1 MASLLPCWAKSAAKA
16 SRPLHF
22 KQFEERNVECG
33 GNIQT
38 WQITALLC
46 TLVISP
52 YVCGGGWSLD
62 GLLSVL
68 RGWMLSPFQI

>member
-52 YVCGGGWSLD
+52 YVCGGD
-62 GLLSVL
+62 GL
-68 RGWMLSPFQI
+68 WMAGYPCSGAGC

>member
-22 KQFEERNVECG
+22 KQFEVRNVVG
-33 GNIQT
+33 ISRLGQM
-38 WQITALLC
+38 TALLC

-52 YVCGGGWSLD
+52 YVWGVVFGWLAIRAQGLD
-62 GLLSVL
+62 AE
-68 RGWMLSPFQI
+68 PFSNIV